1 MKRTNMTEIK
11 REYIRNDNSSSK
23 LILKIEKI
31 ETKGNG
37 ELNIV
42 LRSTESIDGEAKP
55 ISKLIE
61 LQRTGPV
68 LVVFEAI
75 QQNLE
80 L

>member
-1 MKRTNMTEIK
+1 MTEIK

-23 LILKIEKI
+23 LILKIEKV

-80 L
+80 W

>member
-1 MKRTNMTEIK
+1 MTEIK

-23 LILKIEKI
+23 LILKIEKV

-42 LRSTESIDGEAKP
+42 LRSTNSIDGEAKP
-55 ISKLIE
+55 ISKLFE